1 MERWFPEISQ
11 ELLTSPLSKCQSPAR
26 SDDANTHHLASTC
39 WVCDIVSYH
48 LWIKALHSTSWKT
61 LPVTAYA
68 PKKCHT
74 HPKATDVGFSEAKSQ
89 GWFFFFLN
97 ILLVQGNL
105 LFGILASR
113 KVYCKFWRWQVWNGA
128 GTEWTGD
135 VQWRWDSRL
144 GEVSGQVGT
153 TWLYFRGKTLSRSQ
167 RYEST
172 VLPLWIATF

>member
-1 MERWFPEISQ
+1 MKKKFKGSNKERNIRNILWETMERWFPEISQ

-39 WVCDIVSYH
+39 RVCDIVSYH

-74 HPKATDVGFSEAKSQ
+74 HPKATDVGFSEATSQ
-89 GWFFFFLN
+89 GGVFFFFFFN

-135 VQWRWDSRL
+135 
-144 GEVSGQVGT
+144 
-153 TWLYFRGKTLSRSQ
+153 
-167 RYEST
+167 
-172 VLPLWIATF
+172 I

>member
-74 HPKATDVGFSEAKSQ
+74 HPKATDVSPRVG
-89 GWFFFFLN
+89 FFFFFN